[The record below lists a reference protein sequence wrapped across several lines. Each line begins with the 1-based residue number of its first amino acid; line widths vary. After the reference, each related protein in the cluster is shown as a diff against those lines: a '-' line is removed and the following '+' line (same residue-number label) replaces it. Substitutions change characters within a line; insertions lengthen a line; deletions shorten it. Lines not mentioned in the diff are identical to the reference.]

1 MHSSSCVYICDMC
14 VDVVGGYDKNSSSG
28 SSSSSSSDVDD
39 AYSATRERRLFV
51 SDDRILDEMD
61 RWLTLC

>member
-1 MHSSSCVYICDMC
+1 MC

-28 SSSSSSSDVDD
+28 SSSSSSDVDD

-61 RWLTLC
+61 R